1 ARVIVSSE
9 LPTIVAGGVPVRLRR
24 LSVSVNRQ
32 GFLLNPTNCGVLA
45 TDSSVTGLNGLTL
58 GSPGATLGSPV
69 LLSTPFQV
77 SGCDKLPFKPK
88 FTAATTSKT
97 SKQNGASLETTLN
110 LPGGSANVKSVLV
123 TLPKQLPSRLTTLQK
138 ACPAATFK
146 ANPFSCPE
154 GSKGGGVRA
163 NTHALPAKV
172 TRP

>member
-1 ARVIVSSE
+1 IGSVSATSGSGATPFTFPGKVYYMGPTKGAPYGMAFIIPTAAGPFNLGNAVAFATINVNQENARVIVSSE

-88 FTAATTSKT
+88 FTAATTSK
-97 SKQNGASLETTLN
+97 
-110 LPGGSANVKSVLV
+110 
-123 TLPKQLPSRLTTLQK
+123 
-138 ACPAATFK
+138 
-146 ANPFSCPE
+146 
-154 GSKGGGVRA
+154 
-163 NTHALPAKV
+163 
-172 TRP
+172 